1 MKKFSLRLLAIV
13 LAVAM
18 LAANFVT
25 AATALESLPADAQQ
39 VNADERETVTT
50 TDAKIVA
57 EYYGFVSQGEKA
69 VLNCSAIVGDS
80 HVIPV
85 PADSDNLV
93 SINAEAQTVAATTFT
108 LDGYTWTPV
117 KAYLVYQD
125 AAGSDIRVPVVLDEN
140 GNGTFNTELESYSVE
155 VDYEVKVDIDVAEQ
169 SLLVNAPA
177 ALVDGL
183 ANLEAVANTEGGLTL
198 IANETV
204 FEALLTLTERLPFYG
219 SYIEF
224 FVVDSEGY
232 NAIKT
237 LEADRNA
244 NGGTFALLNAIA
256 QYKASANKV
265 EFLLDNGSDV
275 KAACAIADAVAV
287 LADDVKGLPSQR
299 SMLNMAL
306 RLNAITQDDYDNM
319 ETLIGVVKD
328 LAAAFAEVKEE
339 KWAVLDNSPVKADA
353 SANELEAL
361 ELAVNAVKA
370 NAQYHNDVELVE
382 SLVAATTTV
391 KAGVAQTRVNVAVNA
406 QVVSATSINDNTLST
421 IAGKSAN
428 FLIADGATEDEIFD
442 KIEAIGICAEAL
454 AYWSE
459 NAAVYNIAS
468 EFYAAEYA
476 VAEVDGAIAVTITYV
491 PVTFKITSDF
501 AADMTV
507 YYGYRYRLENHSD
520 VEKSYDYKVNGAAK
534 YQGEIV
540 TISENIYVTRTEG
553 NALSGAAINAIIAN
567 SSVKISAAAKDILNV
582 NGFKVSGN
590 EQLFGTLK
598 YRLPTVAT
606 LEATAGENNYKVT
619 APAVVSG
626 LLSGASWTAVSVDL
640 LDENGAIIAS
650 YELENG
656 SVEFTFAEAFSNARI
671 NFELVVAIG
680 AEEVHTVANLPYVL
694 VNEAQ
699 AQLAILD
706 RMTGTL
712 YSALAALPME
722 ELNMAI
728 PLLESNGMSAEAVA
742 SASRLTTECVDAAGN
757 ILLYNYLTAY
767 KNAKANG
774 GSNGLA
780 YYYTA
785 NNAKNIKNQLSILSE
800 IFNALCPEDENNND
814 RKVLT
819 GLLSKL
825 GYGDYVDRLDEVRI
839 AIDDCKNIAGVNEYV
854 DTHGASLGAL
864 AAAIYNGIGK
874 VEAYENAGEVVID
887 ESLICAAP
895 DKTTVQI
902 VINVLKG
909 DGTIG
914 ASYKDTLTLKKGSAV
929 ENLLVEKF
937 NALNATLTINK
948 NYYTV
953 TGLNN
958 IPQGDVSI
966 DDITSNVVVTYT
978 PYTYTVNV
986 PGAATQSFSYDAD
999 WTITLPAP
1007 TNNGIKLVY
1016 TVAGATVEVI
1026 DEDVRYTFTNLNAFN
1041 ADRSLTVEVEEVDLA
1056 AEKFIN
1062 FINMLNE
1069 AVGEVGG
1076 RFIPVEDENGNIAIV
1091 FRVSSSISSA
1101 IDTGV
1106 IANLPLALA
1115 MYSEVMLGGNTFWDG
1130 SSVHLQAMT
1139 DMVADSG
1146 FSFDRFC
1153 AVIRENG
1160 TVINDANLSKLT
1172 PMIDAQG
1179 NIGGTLMNSTI
1190 TIEGKTM
1197 GFYVTLSDTTSAS
1210 MLAQMRSAVATVK
1223 NYFNI
1228 VCEDGQFKF
1237 VITAPDSV
1245 YPYYL
1250 AQMLVAGNVD
1260 ITDISKLTLRDS
1272 LRYEWGLIEGII
1284 TDEKFSTETIENTI
1298 AMFGKDVSLASLEGI
1313 YNNFKKA
1320 NSYLKANIDVV
1331 ADENM
1336 AADSYSG
1343 TFLINLNGVLNRV
1356 AANFGIDPTMMSLI
1370 HEARPDAER
1379 YEINFSVELTNLD
1392 KDYDAIVFDINGDGL
1407 TKKFYCSNNLAD
1419 VLNNLGNYG
1428 IVILTS
1434 DATLSKDVRIPA
1446 NAVIDLNGY
1455 TITGNISAGGT
1466 VRFVDSRLGTEDAGM
1481 VDGKLGSGDF
1491 IITGGKFTDDIS
1503 KYLRTGYYVNEDGY
1517 VRNKIYSIE
1526 KNGNDIEIA
1535 LSAAYINN
1543 VGIVDFQS
1551 LILDVAIDAA
1561 MSSFSTA
1568 SVAIDGKD
1576 VYSFACEDITAILSG
1591 GLTKTVNSIID
1602 IFNPEGFSYVLNS
1615 VVGKLTDFKG
1625 LASAIKNDQAIVD
1638 YELTV
1643 KNWNIVPYVA
1653 EGNYITFDAVP
1664 SNAETGRFT
1673 VVIAGS
1679 EAEKTTLADLCDD
1692 LSVVEVNAFEINLGN
1707 IEYKNGF
1714 NVDLN
1719 GEIDVHINL
1728 AKNRAYAALVCAAAA
1743 YSTNNTAK
1751 KQAYV
1756 AALVEYLSGENSTA
1770 IMSALERMTTKEM
1783 IAAFKAINNVSCEKL
1798 LTSIGINVDNQ
1809 TAELVRL
1816 FGAYDQIVRIG
1827 SMVLAK
1833 LDVVGNDASL
1843 AGHKV
1848 NGTFATYKF
1857 ATEVVGRVSVSLTI
1871 TTVAKFGEIKVED
1884 FGIADSVTK
1893 ETVNFFRNDI
1903 ELANGSVGVALDVA
1917 SQGMKVRDFIAL
1929 FNLDIVGALRTNIE
1943 VIDKNGAL
1951 KAYDDLVSTGD
1962 TLIVTA
1968 FDGLVEYIVM
1978 ERTVVIIGDTD
1989 GDGVTNSNDAYA
2001 IAMLQ
2006 AGAIEMDEIARV
2018 AADINGNGTLDIGD
2032 AAKICYKAAADW
2044 ADYIA

>member
-1 MKKFSLRLLAIV
+1 MKKFSLRLLAIF

-25 AATALESLPADAQQ
+25 AATALDSLPVYAQQ
-39 VNADERETVTT
+39 NAADERETVTI

-57 EYYGFVSQGEKA
+57 EYYGFVSEGEKA
-69 VLNCSAIVGDS
+69 VLNCNAIVGDT

-85 PADSDNLV
+85 PADSDELV
-93 SINAEAQTVAATTFT
+93 SVDAEAQTVAATTFKK
-108 LDGYTWTPV
+108 DGYTWTPV
-117 KAYLVYQD
+117 QAYLVYQD
-125 AAGSDIRVPVVLDEN
+125 AIGSDIRIPVTLDEN
-140 GNGTFNTELESYSVE
+140 GNGSFNTKLESYSIE
-155 VDYEVKVDIDVAEQ
+155 VDYEVKVDIDVAKQ

-183 ANLEAVANTEGGLTL
+183 ANLENVAKTEGGLTL

-204 FEALLTLTERLPFYG
+204 FAALVMMTERIPFYA
-219 SYIEF
+219 SYFEF
-224 FVVDSEGY
+224 FGEGTDGY
-232 NAIKT
+232 NAIKS
-237 LEADRNA
+237 LEANRTA
-244 NGGTFALLNAIA
+244 NGGTFALLNEIA
-256 QYKASANKV
+256 EYNASANKV
-265 EFLLDNGSDV
+265 EFLLKNGADV
-275 KAACAIADAVAV
+275 KAACSIADAIAV
-287 LADDVKGLPSQR
+287 LADETKGLPSQKP
-299 SMLNMAL
+299 MLDMAL
-306 RLNAITQDDYDNM
+306 RMNVITQSDYDNM
-319 ETLIGVVKD
+319 ETLTGVFTG

-339 KWAVLDNSPVKADA
+339 KWAVLDNSPVKANA
-353 SANELEAL
+353 GANELQAL
-361 ELAVNAVKA
+361 ELALNAAKSNVM
-370 NAQYHNDVELVE
+370 YHKDVELVE

-391 KAGVAQTRVNVAVNA
+391 KAGVAQSRVNVVVNA
-406 QVVSATSINDNTLST
+406 QVISATSINDNTLST
-421 IAGKSAN
+421 IAGKSTN

-442 KIEAIGICAEAL
+442 KIEAIGICADAL

-459 NAAVYNIAS
+459 NAAVYNVAS
-468 EFYAAEYA
+468 EFYTAEYA
-476 VAEVDGAIAVTITYV
+476 VAEANGVIEVTITYV
-491 PVTFKITSDF
+491 PVTFEIKSDF
-501 AADMTV
+501 AEDVSV
-507 YYGYRYRLENHSD
+507 YYGYRYCLESHSD
-520 VEKSYDYKVNGAAK
+520 SEKSYDYKVNGAAK
-534 YQGEIV
+534 YEGEII
-540 TISENIYVTRTEG
+540 TINEDINVTRTEG

-598 YRLPTVAT
+598 YRLPTIAT

-712 YSALAALPME
+712 YSALEKLPME

-774 GSNGLA
+774 ESNGLA

-819 GLLSKL
+819 NLLSKL
-825 GYGDYVDRLDEVRI
+825 GYGDYVDKLDEVRI

-914 ASYKDTLTLKKGSAV
+914 ASYKDTLTLKKGAVV

-948 NYYTV
+948 NYYSV
-953 TGLNN
+953 AGLNN

-1007 TNNGIKLVY
+1007 TNSGIKLVY
-1016 TVAGATVEVI
+1016 TVAGATVEVVG
-1026 DEDVRYTFTNLNAFN
+1026 EDVRYTFTNLNAFN

-1101 IDTGV
+1101 IDAGI

-1115 MYSEVMLGGNTFWDG
+1115 MYGEITLGGNTFWDG
-1130 SSVHLQAMT
+1130 SAVHLQAMT

-1153 AVIRENG
+1153 AIIRENG
-1160 TVINDANLSKLT
+1160 TVINDASLSKLT

-1179 NIGGTLMNSTI
+1179 NVGGRLMDSTI
-1190 TIEGKTM
+1190 TIDGKTM

-1210 MLAQMRSAVATVK
+1210 MLAQMRTAVSTVK

-1320 NSYLKANIDVV
+1320 NGYLKSNIDVV

-1343 TFLINLNGVLNRV
+1343 TFLININNVLNKV
-1356 AANFGIDPTMMSLI
+1356 AANFGIDQTMMSLI
-1370 HEARPDAER
+1370 YEARPDAER
-1379 YEINFSVELTNLD
+1379 YEINFSVELTNID

-1407 TKKFYCSNNLAD
+1407 TKKFYCTNDLAD

-1428 IVILTS
+1428 IVIITS
-1434 DATLSKDVRIPA
+1434 DVTLSKDVYIPA

-1481 VDGKLGSGDF
+1481 VDGKLGSGSF
-1491 IITGGKFTDDIS
+1491 IITGGKFTDDVS

-1543 VGIVDFQS
+1543 VGIVDLQS

-1625 LASAIKNDQAIVD
+1625 LASAIKNDEAIVD
-1638 YELTV
+1638 CELTV
-1643 KNWNIVPYVA
+1643 KNWNIEPYVA

-1679 EAEKTTLADLCDD
+1679 EEEKATLASLCDD
-1692 LSVVEVNAFEINLGN
+1692 LSVIEVNAFEINLGDIN
-1707 IEYKNGF
+1707 YNGGF

-1756 AALVEYLSGENSTA
+1756 AALVEYLSGENSSA
-1770 IMSALERMTTKEM
+1770 IMAALEKMSTKEL
-1783 IAAFKAINNVSCEKL
+1783 IAAFKAIDNVSCEKL

-1809 TAELVRL
+1809 TTELVRL
-1816 FGAYDQIVRIG
+1816 FGAYDQIVSIG
-1827 SMVLAK
+1827 SKVLAK
-1833 LDVVGNDASL
+1833 LGVTGNSATL

-1848 NGTFATYKF
+1848 SGSFATYRF
-1857 ATEVVGRVSVSLTI
+1857 ATEVVGDMNVSLTI

-1884 FGIADSVTK
+1884 FGIADTVTK
-1893 ETVNFFRNDI
+1893 ETLNSFRNDI
-1903 ELANGSVGVALDVA
+1903 EFANGSVGVALDVA
-1917 SQGMKVRDFIAL
+1917 SEGMKVRDFVAL

-1951 KAYDDLVSTGD
+1951 KSYDDLVSTGD

-1978 ERTVVIIGDTD
+1978 ERVVAIVGDTD
-1989 GDGVTNSNDAYA
+1989 GDGVTDSKDAYA
-2001 IAMLQ
+2001 IAMLE
-2006 AGAIEMDEIARV
+2006 AGVAEMDEVAMV
-2018 AADINGNGTLDIGD
+2018 AADINGNGVLDIGD
-2032 AAKICYKAAADW
+2032 AAKICYKAASDW